1 MRLASLRWTRYR
13 LPFAAGFTTAHGA
26 LRQREGLIL
35 WLSATDG
42 TTGVG
47 DAAPLTEFG
56 GGNIEQ
62 CESALRVLAPELLGS
77 DVDNLPDLLD
87 ERLDER
93 LETAALHCGIETAAL
108 DLLARYQGRPLAALL
123 SNGPPAWSVAVNA
136 TIGEPELEQA
146 VAAAQAALSV
156 GFRTIKL
163 KIGMAKDVAGEVSRV
178 GAVRDALGP
187 DIALRLDAN
196 GAWDAAT
203 ASAALRQFAPYN
215 IEFVEQPVAAADIS
229 GLARVRRGSPIP
241 VAADEAVSSL
251 AAARQIIEWQAADV
265 LVIKPMVC
273 GGLHSGRTIIEH
285 AIAAGLRVVVT
296 SSIESGIGIAAA
308 LHLAATL
315 PAGAPACGLATADL
329 LEDDLIVDPLTIIG
343 GRMLLPGGAGL
354 GVMVDE
360 AAVGRFRDVRRDA
373 CSGDVS
379 GQR

>member
-1 MRLASLRWTRYR
+1 M
-13 LPFAAGFTTAHGA
+13 
-26 LRQREGLIL
+26 RQREGLIL

-42 TTGVG
+42 TTGLG

-62 CESALRVLAPELLGS
+62 SESALRALAPELLGS
-77 DVDNLPDLLD
+77 NIDNLPDLL
-87 ERLDER
+87 EVRLDER
-93 LETAALHCGIETAAL
+93 AETAALRCGLDTAAL
-108 DLLARYQGRPLAALL
+108 DLAARYQGRPLAALL
-123 SNGPPAWSVAVNA
+123 SNGRPARSVAVNA

-146 VAAAQAALSV
+146 VAAAQAALFD

-178 GAVRDALGP
+178 AAVRDALGP

-215 IEFVEQPVAAADIS
+215 IEFVEQPVAADDIS

-251 AAARQIIEWQAADV
+251 MEAMRIIERQAADV
-265 LVIKPMVC
+265 IIIKPMVC
-273 GGLHSGRTIIEH
+273 GGLHVSRTIIEH

-296 SSIESGIGIAAA
+296 SSIESGIGLAAA

-315 PAGAPACGLATADL
+315 PASSPACGLATADL
-329 LEDDLIVDPLTIIG
+329 LADDLVAEPLTIID

-354 GVMVDE
+354 GVVVDE
-360 AAVGRFRDVRRDA
+360 AALRRF
-373 CSGDVS
+373 GE
-379 GQR
+379 